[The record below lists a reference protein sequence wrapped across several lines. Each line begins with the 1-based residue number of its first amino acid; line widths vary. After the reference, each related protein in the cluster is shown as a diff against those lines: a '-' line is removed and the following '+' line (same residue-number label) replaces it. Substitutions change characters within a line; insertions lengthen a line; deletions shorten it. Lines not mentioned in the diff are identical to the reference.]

1 MDGHGL
7 SKAQKFVR
15 LFEWLQQPNGIR
27 AHDVQSKLDLDSR
40 TLRRYLADL
49 RDLGIE
55 ILDEGRGSER
65 TLRLDPSYKRR
76 GVELTLLEAVSMRFG
91 RTLFNFLGGT
101 QFAAD
106 MDDALERISPFIR
119 RGDAE
124 RVRDLDKKIVAVPE
138 HAKDYEDMGDL
149 LDDVLT
155 ALLYQNPATATYAR
169 PTGEPKTVELHPYTL
184 VTYRQ
189 GLYLFAL
196 DVEAEKVKT
205 YAVDRFLAFDRH
217 RNDRFEV
224 PADYTPEDLTE
235 DNFGIIGGPVHTVEL
250 RFDKKVAPYI
260 RERIWHKSQRV
271 HQDPDGS
278 VALTMTVGLGQE
290 LTQWLL
296 GFGPDVK
303 VVRPR
308 SLAEEVRKLHRQAC
322 R

>member
-1 MDGHGL
+1 VAPAAERDP
-7 SKAQKFVR
+7 R
-15 LFEWLQQPNGIR
+15 PR
-27 AHDVQSKLDLDSR
+27 RQSKLDLDSR

-124 RVRDLDKKIVAVPE
+124 RVRDLDKKIVAVPSTRRTTRTWATSSTTSSRRCSTRTPRPPRTRGRRGAE
-138 HAKDYEDMGDL
+138 DGRAPPVHARHVPPGPLPVRARRRGGEGEDVRGRSLPRVRSAPERSLRGAQDY
-149 LDDVLT
+149 
-155 ALLYQNPATATYAR
+155 
-169 PTGEPKTVELHPYTL
+169 K
-184 VTYRQ
+184 
-189 GLYLFAL
+189 
-196 DVEAEKVKT
+196 
-205 YAVDRFLAFDRH
+205 
-217 RNDRFEV
+217 
-224 PADYTPEDLTE
+224 PEDLTE

-271 HQDPDGS
+271 HQDPT
-278 VALTMTVGLGQE
+278 A
-290 LTQWLL
+290 
-296 GFGPDVK
+296 
-303 VVRPR
+303 R
-308 SLAEEVRKLHRQAC
+308 SRSR
-322 R
+322 

>member
-1 MDGHGL
+1 MNARSL

-27 AHDVQSKLDLDSR
+27 AHDVQSGLDLDSR

-49 RDLGIE
+49 RELGIE

-65 TLRLDPSYKRR
+65 TLRLDPAYKRR

-169 PTGEPKTVELHPYTL
+169 PTGEAKTVELHPYTL

-196 DVEAEKVKT
+196 DVEADKVKT

-224 PADYTPEDLTE
+224 PRDYRPEDLTE

-278 VALTMTVGLGQE
+278 VTLTMTVGLGQE

-308 SLAEEVRKLHRQAC
+308 SLAEEIRKLHRQAC

>member
-1 MDGHGL
+1 MDGTGL

-15 LFEWLQQPNGIR
+15 LYEWLQQPNGIR
-27 AHDVQSKLDLDSR
+27 AHDVQSALDLDSR

-49 RDLGIE
+49 RELGVD
-55 ILDEGRGSER
+55 ILDEGRGVER
-65 TLRLDPSYKRR
+65 TLRLDPAYKRR

-196 DVEAEKVKT
+196 DVEADKVKT

-224 PADYTPEDLTE
+224 PADYKPEDLTE

-250 RFDKKVAPYI
+250 RFDKQVAPYI

-308 SLAEEVRKLHRQAC
+308 SLAEEIRKLHRQAC